1 MNKNY
6 YLKKVILKPKEIM
19 ADPKVDTN
27 DENNFLD
34 IGTEVRVQLDKPVDA
49 LTGKKLHGAN
59 FREGDTRWSKKIS
72 TITRAQI
79 IPNQPIFYKVKGYT
93 PLFTK
98 NQLQVV
104 NTDKANLPPAS
115 IQYKHVIKEI
125 LEKKKLKLLHFL
137 VIILSSLLALNIS
150 RLYLWP
156 MWGESNSNLLGI
168 IGNNSIDFFLY
179 PNIYQI
185 ALLITTAATI
195 ILSIILLGNY
205 LYNFFSA
212 KKTYKHNYKS

>member
-1 MNKNY
+1 
-6 YLKKVILKPKEIM
+6 LLWI
-19 ADPKVDTN
+19 
-27 DENNFLD
+27 
-34 IGTEVRVQLDKPVDA
+34 
-49 LTGKKLHGAN
+49 
-59 FREGDTRWSKKIS
+59 FRKKIKAPFDL
-72 TITRAQI
+72 ITLIGFPVTFI
-79 IPNQPIFYKVKGYT
+79 IPVFSTLAHENHLALGVFFSYLLINLR
-93 PLFTK
+93 LF
-98 NQLQVV
+98 NSRL
-104 NTDKANLPPAS
+104 
-115 IQYKHVIKEI
+115 I
-125 LEKKKLKLLHFL
+125 KLLHFL

-168 IGNNSIDFFLY
+168 IGNNSLDFFLY